1 MDFLIGL
8 DIGTTHIKAI
18 ALDDDG
24 QLLAHAGRE
33 NQSSSPLPGQMEQ
46 DPEAIFQ
53 NVCAVLREAYEK
65 SQTNGK
71 SRLRGVSFSSAMHSL
86 LATDEAG
93 QPLTQA
99 WLWSDLRATVLAER
113 LRRDPHWQG
122 FYHETG
128 TPLHPMSPAVKL
140 AWLSENDP
148 ALLRRARKF
157 LGIKEFLFQKIFG
170 KAICDRSVASATGLM
185 HTRTGQWHA
194 PVLEAIG
201 LRESQLPF
209 LVENIDV
216 KILGKEQT
224 SWLHLPEGTPFVVGA
239 SDGALA
245 NLGSEAVGPE
255 TLAVTIGTS
264 AAVRVCLPE
273 AYFEKQGRTFCYR
286 LDGQNFIVGGASNN
300 GGNVLDWLSKS
311 LFSNELRRTP
321 DLLALAETVP
331 PGADGLLFLPYVFG
345 ERAPLWEPAA
355 KPTFVG
361 ENARH
366 SAAHRVRAAL
376 EGVIFNLRLI
386 AEMLPKPDQIRRIH
400 ASGGFVRSRFWVQVL
415 ADVFGLPVRIPAD
428 DLVDASAR
436 GAVMVGRKALKKSD
450 LPPVVFAETINPN
463 MGNKARYDEI
473 FARFKR
479 HVFGHL
485 PM

>member
-18 ALDDDG
+18 ALNDDG

-33 NQSSSPLPGQMEQ
+33 NQTASPLPGQMEQ
-46 DPEAIFQ
+46 DPEVIFQ
-53 NVCAVLREAYEK
+53 NVCAVLREAHEK
-65 SQTNGK
+65 SQTNGG

-86 LATDEAG
+86 LAMDGAG
-93 QPLTQA
+93 QPLTKA
-99 WLWSDLRATVLAER
+99 WLWSDLRANALMAR
-113 LRRDPHWQG
+113 LSSDPIWLN

-148 ALLRRARKF
+148 ALLPRARKF
-157 LGIKEFLFQKIFG
+157 LGIKEFVFQRIFG
-170 KAICDRSVASATGLM
+170 KAICDRSIASATGLM
-185 HTRTGQWHA
+185 HTRTGQWHT
-194 PVLEAIG
+194 PILEKIG
-201 LRESQLPF
+201 LRESHLPF

-216 KILGKEQT
+216 KILGKEQA
-224 SWLHLPEGTPFVVGA
+224 SWLRLPEGTPFIIGA

-245 NLGSEAVGPE
+245 NLGSEAVGHE

-273 AYFEKQGRTFCYR
+273 PYFEPLGRTFCYR
-286 LDGQNFIVGGASNN
+286 LDGRNFIVGGASNN
-300 GGNVLDWLSKS
+300 GGNVLEWLSKS
-311 LFSNELRRTP
+311 LFTNDLYRTS

-331 PGADGLLFLPYVFG
+331 SGADGLLFLPYVFG

-355 KPTFVG
+355 KPAFVG
-361 ENARH
+361 ENATH
-366 SAAHRVRAAL
+366 SAAHRIRASI

-400 ASGGFVRSRFWVQVL
+400 ASGGFVRSRFWVQIL

-436 GAVMVGRKALKKSD
+436 GAVMLGRKALKMSD
-450 LPPVVFAETINPN
+450 LPPVVFSETIHPLPE
-463 MGNKARYDEI
+463 NKARYDEI